1 MNETSNQQTI
11 LEIKNVTTDFHL
23 RAGILRA
30 VDDVSFSLEKGEVL
44 ALVGE
49 SGCGKSITVKTIMRL
64 IRNPG
69 VSQGN
74 ILFRR
79 DTGEEVDLLALNE
92 RGAEIRR
99 IRGRYI
105 NMVFQE
111 PMNAFSP
118 VHTIANQMTE
128 ALMLHTDMTK
138 KEARREAVRL
148 LDTVGIPEPEKR
160 IDAYSFQLSGGMRQR
175 ALIAM
180 AISCNPQLLIADE
193 PTTALDVSVQAQI
206 LKLLKDLQKQY
217 GMSIIFITHDL
228 AVVAQM
234 VDRVCVM
241 YLGQIVEEAPVRE
254 IFRRP
259 LHPYTRRL
267 MDSILDPSDRRDI
280 SRPINT
286 IKGLVPEPIEL
297 PWRCRFFDRCEEYDS
312 ACCKEGMPELVE
324 TGDGAKGGVSHKVR
338 CFRYNGGVARERKEE
353 PSKKKRGGK

>member
-1 MNETSNQQTI
+1 MDDHILNLMNVS
-11 LEIKNVTTDFHL
+11 TDFHL
-23 RAGILRA
+23 RSGILHA
-30 VDDVSFSLEKGEVL
+30 VDDVSFTLKRGEVL

-64 IRNPG
+64 IKEPG
-69 VSQGN
+69 KSKGK
-74 ILFRR
+74 ILFRKN
-79 DTGEEVDLLALNE
+79 TGEEIDLLSLNE

-118 VHTIANQMTE
+118 VHTIANQMIE
-128 ALMLHTDMTK
+128 ALMLHTGMSK
-138 KEARREAVRL
+138 AEARSEGIHL
-148 LDTVGIPEPEKR
+148 LSIVGIPEPEKR

-180 AISCNPQLLIADE
+180 AISCKPELLITDE

-217 GMSIIFITHDL
+217 RMSIIFITHDL

-241 YLGQIVEEAPVRE
+241 YLGQIVEEAPVKE
-254 IFRRP
+254 IFVRP
-259 LHPYTRRL
+259 LHPYTRKL
-267 MDSILDPSDRRDI
+267 MDSILDPSDRRDLGT
-280 SRPINT
+280 PINT

-297 PWRCRFFDRCEEYDS
+297 PRRCYFRDRCEEYNPGQCREDI
-312 ACCKEGMPELVE
+312 PELTEVGE
-324 TGDGAKGGVSHKVR
+324 GVSHKVR
-338 CFRYNGGVARERKEE
+338 CFRYNGGIEK
-353 PSKKKRGGK
+353 PNRGEVRS

>member
-1 MNETSNQQTI
+1 MINASPIIE
-11 LEIKNVTTDFHL
+11 LENVSTDFHL
-23 RAGILRA
+23 RMGVLRA
-30 VDDVSFSLEKGEVL
+30 VDNVSFSLNRGEVL

-64 IRNPG
+64 IRKPG
-69 VSQGN
+69 VSRGRIIFHGEGGEPVD
-74 ILFRR
+74 ILS
-79 DTGEEVDLLALNE
+79 LNE
-92 RGAEIRR
+92 RGQEIRR
-99 IRGRYI
+99 IRGKQI

-118 VHTIANQMTE
+118 VHTIANQMME
-128 ALMLHTDMTK
+128 VLMLHTGMNK
-138 KEARREAVRL
+138 AEARTECIRL
-148 LDTVGIPEPEKR
+148 FGIVGIPEPEKR
-160 IDAYSFQLSGGMRQR
+160 IDSYSFQLSGGMRQR

-254 IFRRP
+254 IFSRP
-259 LHPYTRRL
+259 LHPYTRAL
-267 MDSILDPSDRRDI
+267 MNSILDPSDRR
-280 SRPINT
+280 RAGTPINT
-286 IKGLVPEPIEL
+286 IKGIVPEPIDL
-297 PWRCRFFDRCEEYDS
+297 PDECRFRERCTESDAEL
-312 ACCKEGMPELVE
+312 CKKYSPALV
-324 TGDGAKGGVSHKVR
+324 DAGGGHRVR
-338 CFRYNGGVARERKEE
+338 CHKYAGGEA
-353 PSKKKRGGK
+353 